1 MNGSR
6 SPRRSVVWTARV
18 LAVGLSAALGIGA
31 AEVILRVQAS
41 GAPRSGAGMRPIDPD
56 TRGLHDIE
64 GVFALAMPNQR
75 ARYRRA
81 LYETNSRG
89 LRGGEYSTVAPAGT
103 FRIEMIGDSFT
114 MGSGVRVEEAYPALV
129 EKALRGT
136 GGSQAYEVINLG
148 LSGLSLAGSLDQ
160 RLLPIGLD
168 YAPDLLVYGFTV
180 NDLEGPDYVPLT
192 REAKKPSGSLL
203 FDLLHA
209 RWDYTRD
216 MLWPSASSYVRELDN
231 NFFRN
236 PAVWQR
242 FERDLDRLAAIGR
255 ERRICVVVL
264 LHTQLT
270 ALNSWHP
277 FLRHYAAVAEAARAR
292 GMYVV
297 ESFPWFEGID
307 PDAYTCG
314 IHDSHPNAW
323 GHQILAEAL
332 LHSLRSLPPAC
343 WTHE

>member
-1 MNGSR
+1 MTAAR
-6 SPRRSVVWTARV
+6 VPRRSVVWTARM
-18 LAVGLSAALGIGA
+18 LAVAVSAVVGLGA
-31 AEVILRVQAS
+31 AELLLRVQA
-41 GAPRSGAGMRPIDPD
+41 GAGPRSGAGMRPIDPD
-56 TRGLHDIE
+56 TRGLQDIE

-81 LYETNSRG
+81 LYQTNSRG
-89 LRGGEYSTVAPAGT
+89 LRGREYSTLASPGT
-103 FRIEMIGDSFT
+103 FRIEMMGDSFT

-136 GGSQAYEVINLG
+136 GETRGFEVINLG

-160 RLLPIGLD
+160 RLLPVGLE
-168 YAPDLLVYGFTV
+168 YSPDLIVYGFTV
-180 NDLEGPDYVPLT
+180 NDLEGPDYVALT
-192 REAKKPSGSLL
+192 RETRKPSGILL

-209 RWDYTRD
+209 RWDYLRD

-236 PAVWQR
+236 PPVWHR
-242 FERDLDRLAAIGR
+242 FESDLDRLAAIGR
-255 ERRICVVVL
+255 ERGICIVVL

-277 FLRHYAAVAEAARAR
+277 FQRHYNAVAEAARAR
-292 GMYVV
+292 GMTVV
-297 ESFPWFEGID
+297 ESFPWYEGID

-323 GHQILAEAL
+323 GHQILGEAL
-332 LHSLRSLPPAC
+332 LRSLRALPPAC
-343 WTHE
+343 WNRE